1 MVPPLRGAN
10 RPGSQTITLKT
21 RMPMQGKLHEMDAT
35 SLLQLIELGQRSGEL
50 FLETEQKNRFWIVS
64 FDQGRCIYAAE
75 TEGGFQ
81 RLKDYLQR
89 FNLGNL
95 VEGQHAS
102 MSPSA
107 DQTAPEYAFL
117 LQLVDQGHLSQAQ
130 AKQIIQAMVEEVFF
144 DLIGLNQGSF
154 IFDDKAPPTNVLLPM
169 EVGSTLKRLSARM
182 TEWQKLKPRVFS
194 PEQRPFI
201 SSQDLLQQKLPQ
213 TAYEQLVR
221 WVNGTHSLRS
231 IARFL
236 CRDVV
241 TVTKAIMPY
250 VEQGILGIHDLE
262 VSPLRAPSPSKST
275 RVVVCIDDS
284 IVIQK
289 SVENFLGGRGY
300 QVHTIANPV
309 KAIADLYKLM
319 PDLIL
324 MDIAMPKMDGYELC
338 AMIRKSG
345 AFHKTPVVM
354 LTGKDGFIDRVRARM
369 AGATEY
375 LTKPFGEQDLLT
387 IVDKYVG
394 SAEGNAV
401 SSPSSSVSSI

>member
-1 MVPPLRGAN
+1 
-10 RPGSQTITLKT
+10 
-21 RMPMQGKLHEMDAT
+21 MPMQGKLHEMDAI

-64 FDQGRCIYAAE
+64 FDQGRCVYAAE

-95 VEGQHAS
+95 VEGQHVS
-102 MSPSA
+102 VIPSA

-117 LQLVDQGHLSQAQ
+117 LQLVDQGNLSQTQ

-154 IFDDKAPPTNVLLPM
+154 IFDDKTSPANVLFPM

-182 TEWQKLKPRVFS
+182 AEWQKLKPRVLS

-201 SSQDLLQQKLPQ
+201 NSQDLLQQKLPQ

-221 WVNGTHSLRS
+221 WVNGTHSLRA

-262 VSPLRAPSPSKST
+262 VSPMKSPSQSKST

-394 SAEGNAV
+394 SAEGSPV

>member
-1 MVPPLRGAN
+1 
-10 RPGSQTITLKT
+10 
-21 RMPMQGKLHEMDAT
+21 MQGKLHEMDAT

-50 FLETEQKNRFWIVS
+50 FLETEQKNRFWVVS
-64 FDQGRCIYAAE
+64 FEQGRCVYAAE
-75 TEGGFQ
+75 TEGGFK

-89 FNLGNL
+89 FNLGRL
-95 VEGQHAS
+95 VEGQHVL
-102 MSPSA
+102 MGPST
-107 DQTAPEYAFL
+107 DQTVPEYAFL
-117 LQLVDQGHLSQAQ
+117 VQLVDQGNLDQAQ

-144 DLIGLNQGSF
+144 DIMGLNQGSF
-154 IFDDKAPPTNVLLPM
+154 IFDDKTPFANVLLPM
-169 EVGSTLKRLSARM
+169 EVGSTLKRVGARM
-182 TEWQKLKPRVFS
+182 TEWQKLQPYVLS

-201 SSQDLLQQKLPQ
+201 SSQELLQQKLPH

-221 WVNGTHSLRS
+221 WIEGTHSLRS

-262 VSPLRAPSPSKST
+262 VSPMRVPSNTTGT
-275 RVVVCIDDS
+275 RVIVCIDDS

-289 SVENFLGGRGY
+289 SVESFLGGRGY

-375 LTKPFGEQDLLT
+375 LTKPFGEQDLLA
-387 IVDKYVG
+387 IVNKYVG
-394 SAEGNAV
+394 SVEDSTV
-401 SSPSSSVSSI
+401 SSPSSSVTLS

>member
-1 MVPPLRGAN
+1 
-10 RPGSQTITLKT
+10 
-21 RMPMQGKLHEMDAT
+21 MPMQGKLHEMDAT

-50 FLETEQKNRFWIVS
+50 FLETEQKNRFWMVS
-64 FDQGRCIYAAE
+64 FEQGRCVYAAE
-75 TEGGFQ
+75 TEGGFK

-89 FNLGNL
+89 FNLGDL
-95 VEGQHAS
+95 VEEQHSAA
-102 MSPSA
+102 PSA
-107 DQTAPEYAFL
+107 DETAPEYAFL
-117 LQLVDQGHLSQAQ
+117 VQLVNQGSLSQAQ

-144 DLIGLNQGSF
+144 DITGLNQGSF
-154 IFDDKAPPTNVLLPM
+154 IFDDKPPIANVLLPM
-169 EVGSTLKRLSARM
+169 EVGSTLKRVSARM
-182 TEWQKLKPRVFS
+182 AEWQKLKSRVLS

-201 SSQDLLQQKLPQ
+201 SSQELLQQKLPK

-221 WVNGTHSLRS
+221 WVNGTHSLRA

-262 VSPLRAPSPSKST
+262 VSPRRTPSTTTGP

-375 LTKPFGEQDLLT
+375 LTKPFGEQDLLA

-394 SAEGNAV
+394 SAEDKMV
-401 SSPSSSVSSI
+401 SAPSSSVTLS

>member
-1 MVPPLRGAN
+1 MARDRQSSPSGQ
-10 RPGSQTITLKT
+10 G
-21 RMPMQGKLHEMDAT
+21 MPMQGKLHEMDAT

-64 FDQGRCIYAAE
+64 FEQGRCVYAAE
-75 TEGGFQ
+75 TEGGFK
-81 RLKDYLQR
+81 RIKDYLQR
-89 FNLGNL
+89 FNLGDL

-102 MSPSA
+102 MEPSA
-107 DQTAPEYAFL
+107 DQTVPEYAFL
-117 LQLVDQGHLSQAQ
+117 VQLVDQGKLNQAQ

-144 DLIGLNQGSF
+144 DIIGLNHGSF
-154 IFDDKAPPTNVLLPM
+154 IFDDKTPIANVLLPM
-169 EVGSTLKRLSARM
+169 EVGATLKRVSARM
-182 TEWQKLKPRVFS
+182 TEWQKLKPRVLS

-201 SSQDLLQQKLPQ
+201 SSQELLQQKLPQ

-221 WVNGTHSLRS
+221 WINGTHSLRA

-262 VSPLRAPSPSKST
+262 VSPRRAPSNTTGT

-375 LTKPFGEQDLLT
+375 LTKPFGEQDLLA

-394 SAEGNAV
+394 SAEGSSV

>member
-1 MVPPLRGAN
+1 MAKDHKSSPSRQG
-10 RPGSQTITLKT
+10 
-21 RMPMQGKLHEMDAT
+21 MPMQGKLHEMDAT
-35 SLLQLIELGQRSGEL
+35 SLLQVIELGQRSGEL
-50 FLETEQKNRFWIVS
+50 FLETEQKNRFWVVS
-64 FDQGRCIYAAE
+64 FDQGRCVYAAE
-75 TEGGFQ
+75 TEGGFK

-89 FNLGNL
+89 FNLGKL
-95 VEGQHAS
+95 VEGQHVS
-102 MSPSA
+102 VGPSA
-107 DQTAPEYAFL
+107 DQTIPEYAFL
-117 LQLVDQGHLSQAQ
+117 VQLVDQGSLNQAQ

-144 DLIGLNQGSF
+144 DIMGLNQGSF
-154 IFDDKAPPTNVLLPM
+154 IFDDKKPVANVLLPM
-169 EVGSTLKRLSARM
+169 EVGSTLKRVSARM
-182 TEWQKLKPRVFS
+182 TEWQKLQPRVFS

-201 SSQDLLQQKLPQ
+201 SSQELLQQKLPQ

-221 WVNGTHSLRS
+221 WIEGTHSLRS

-262 VSPLRAPSPSKST
+262 VSPIQVPSNT
-275 RVVVCIDDS
+275 TGTQVVVCIDDS

-289 SVENFLGGRGY
+289 SVESFLGGRGY

-375 LTKPFGEQDLLT
+375 LTKPFGEQDLLA

-394 SAEGNAV
+394 SAKDSTV
-401 SSPSSSVSSI
+401 SSPSSITLS

>member
-1 MVPPLRGAN
+1 
-10 RPGSQTITLKT
+10 
-21 RMPMQGKLHEMDAT
+21 MPMQGKLHEMDAT

-64 FDQGRCIYAAE
+64 FEQGRCVYAAE
-75 TEGGFQ
+75 TEGGFK

-89 FNLGNL
+89 FNLGHL
-95 VEGQHAS
+95 VEGQHVS
-102 MSPSA
+102 MEPSA
-107 DQTAPEYAFL
+107 DQTFPEYAFL
-117 LQLVDQGHLSQAQ
+117 IQLVDQRNLNEAQ

-144 DLIGLNQGSF
+144 DIIGLNQGSF
-154 IFDDKAPPTNVLLPM
+154 IFDDKTPVSTALLPM
-169 EVGSTLKRLSARM
+169 EVGSILKRVSTRM
-182 TEWQKLKPRVFS
+182 TEWQKLKPRVLS

-201 SSQDLLQQKLPQ
+201 SSQELLQQKLPQ
-213 TAYEQLVR
+213 AAYDQLVR
-221 WVNGTHSLRS
+221 WINGTHSLRS

-262 VSPLRAPSPSKST
+262 VSPRLMPSNAT
-275 RVVVCIDDS
+275 GNRVVVCIDDS

-375 LTKPFGEQDLLT
+375 LTKPFGEQDLLA

-394 SAEGNAV
+394 SAEDSTV
-401 SSPSSSVSSI
+401 SSPSSSVTLS

>member
-1 MVPPLRGAN
+1 
-10 RPGSQTITLKT
+10 
-21 RMPMQGKLHEMDAT
+21 MPMQGKLHEMDAI

-64 FDQGRCIYAAE
+64 FDQGRCVYAAE
-75 TEGGFQ
+75 TEGGFR

-95 VEGQHAS
+95 VEGQHVS
-102 MSPSA
+102 VIPSA

-117 LQLVDQGHLSQAQ
+117 LQLVDQGNLSQTQ

-154 IFDDKAPPTNVLLPM
+154 IFDDKTSPANVLFPM

-182 TEWQKLKPRVFS
+182 AEWQKLKPRVLS

-201 SSQDLLQQKLPQ
+201 NSQDLLQQKLPQ

-221 WVNGTHSLRS
+221 WVNGTHSLRA

-262 VSPLRAPSPSKST
+262 VSPMKSPSQSKST

-394 SAEGNAV
+394 SAEGSPV

>member
-1 MVPPLRGAN
+1 
-10 RPGSQTITLKT
+10 
-21 RMPMQGKLHEMDAT
+21 MPMQGKLHEMDA
-35 SLLQLIELGQRSGEL
+35 SNLLQLIELGQRSGEL
-50 FLETEQKNRFWIVS
+50 FLETEQKNRFWIVA
-64 FDQGRCIYAAE
+64 FEQGRCTYAAE
-75 TEGGFQ
+75 TEGGFR

-89 FNLGNL
+89 FNLTHL
-95 VEGQHAS
+95 VEDRHILE
-102 MSPSA
+102 PSA

-117 LQLVDQGHLSQAQ
+117 VQLVNQGHLESVQ

-144 DLIGLNQGSF
+144 DLMSLNQGSF
-154 IFDDKAPPTNVLLPM
+154 IFDDKPPIAAGLLPL
-169 EVGSTLKRLSARM
+169 EVGLTLKRVSARM
-182 TEWQKLKPRVFS
+182 TEWQKLQPRVLS

-201 SSQDLLQQKLPQ
+201 NSQDLLQQKLPK
-213 TAYEQLVR
+213 TAYDQLVR
-221 WVNGTHSLRS
+221 WINGTHSLRS

-250 VEQGILGIHDLE
+250 VEEGILGIRDLE
-262 VSPLRAPSPSKST
+262 VAPIRASSASSGS

-375 LTKPFGEQDLLT
+375 LTKPFGEQELLA

-394 SAEGNAV
+394 SAENNSV
-401 SSPSSSVSSI
+401 SSPSSSSPSSKTLS